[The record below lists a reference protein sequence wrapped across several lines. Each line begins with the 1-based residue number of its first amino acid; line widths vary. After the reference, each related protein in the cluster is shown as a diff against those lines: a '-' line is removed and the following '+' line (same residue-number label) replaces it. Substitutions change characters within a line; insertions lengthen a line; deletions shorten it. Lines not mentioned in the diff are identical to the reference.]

1 METIGDN
8 IYVNIKEL
16 PSIEEVQPG
25 DYLIIETD
33 TGTNICDFVNFILP
47 PENVTFYGEIENLQ
61 TDVLI
66 LSSAIQTTNTTVS
79 SLSSQLNTTVNST
92 VTSVNTQIA
101 NLSNTYTDWF
111 TKGSITFNGA
121 TSGVTQGNR
130 CTANRIS
137 TGVYQITFPN
147 TNITAANVSSNANIA
162 LVTAVTNSGAGG
174 IAIINTY
181 TIPTSSTAYAP
192 VLADVSLI
200 SVIGA

>member
-47 PENVTFYGEIENLQ
+47 PENVTFYGEIETLQ
-61 TDVLI
+61 TEVLA
-66 LSSAIQTTNTTVS
+66 LSASIQSTNTTVS
-79 SLSSQLNTTVNST
+79 SVSSQLTTTLNST
-92 VTSVNTQIA
+92 VSSVNTQIA
-101 NLSNTYTDWF
+101 NLSTTYTDWF
-111 TKGSITFNGA
+111 TKGSITFNGFTA
-121 TSGVTQGNR
+121 GVTQGNR

-147 TNITAANVSSNANIA
+147 VNINACTVSSNADKAIIS
-162 LVTAVTNSGAGG
+162 AVTNSGAGG

-181 TIPTSSTAYAP
+181 TIPGTSYSPA
-192 VLADVSLI
+192 LADVSLI

>member
-33 TGTNICDFVNFILP
+33 TGTNICDFANFILP

-66 LSSAIQTTNTTVS
+66 LSASIQSTNTTVNS
-79 SLSSQLNTTVNST
+79 VSSQLNTTVNST
-92 VTSVNTQIA
+92 VTAVNTQIA
-101 NLSNTYTDWF
+101 NLSTSYTDWF
-111 TKGSITFNGA
+111 TKGSITFDG
-121 TSGVTQGNR
+121 TTTGVTQGNR
-130 CTANRIS
+130 CTANKID

-147 TNITAANVSSNANIA
+147 TTINAVNISTNADKAI
-162 LVTAVTNSGAGG
+162 VTTVTNSGAGG
-174 IAIINTY
+174 IAIINTFM
-181 TIPTSSTAYAP
+181 IPGTSYSPA
-192 VLADVSLI
+192 LADVTVI

>member
-33 TGTNICDFVNFILP
+33 TGTNICDFTNFILP
-47 PENVTFYGEIENLQ
+47 PENVTFYGEIETLQ

-66 LSSAIQTTNTTVS
+66 LSSAIQSNTTLIKSV
-79 SLSSQLNTTVNST
+79 SSQLNTTVNST

-101 NLSNTYTDWF
+101 ILSTTYTDWF
-111 TKGSITFNGA
+111 TKGSITFNG
-121 TSGVTQGNR
+121 TTTGVTQGNR

-137 TGVYQITFPN
+137 TGVYQVTFPN
-147 TNITAANVSSNANIA
+147 VNINACVVSSNADKAI
-162 LVTAVTNSGAGG
+162 VSAVTNSGAGG

-181 TIPTSSTAYAP
+181 TIPGTSYSPA
-192 VLADVSLI
+192 LADVTLI

>member
-33 TGTNICDFVNFILP
+33 TGTHICDFVNFILP
-47 PENVTFYGEIENLQ
+47 PDNVTFYSEIENLQ

-66 LSSAIQTTNTTVS
+66 LSSAIQATNTTVS

-111 TKGSITFNGA
+111 TKGSITFNG
-121 TSGVTQGNR
+121 TVSGVTQGNR

-137 TGVYQITFPN
+137 AGVYQITFPN
-147 TNITAANVSSNANIA
+147 TNITAVNVSSNADKAI
-162 LVTAVTNSGAGG
+162 VTTVTNSGAGG
-174 IAIINTY
+174 ITIINTY
-181 TIPTSSTAYAP
+181 TIASTSYSP
-192 VLADVSLI
+192 LLADVTVI